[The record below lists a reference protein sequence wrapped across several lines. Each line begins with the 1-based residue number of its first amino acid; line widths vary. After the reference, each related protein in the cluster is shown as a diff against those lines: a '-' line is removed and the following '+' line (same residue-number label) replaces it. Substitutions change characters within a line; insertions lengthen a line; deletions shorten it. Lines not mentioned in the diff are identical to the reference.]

1 MRKYSLLFL
10 GLLLIINNCRRNNK
24 ILVKDYQNEFP
35 WKGISKAEN
44 SYNNLNI
51 HFCNYEVKSEKFKS
65 PGVVLA
71 QKKTYT
77 VTVKFKFICVP
88 ANNGSN
94 TDQQLFYRVRFI
106 DSCGNLRCL
115 QASKCYCKADPSP
128 KTAITKT
135 NSNSENMGRMIVQAK
150 YMMTEDSDTEEEV
163 AEDEEGEE
171 EEEDADAAAE
181 EEEEEEEQK
190 MTEDECSQDG
200 MQDYSEESYASS
212 DKLQKCIT
220 KGDDY
225 SGNSCSLVKNK
236 DLDSIQFKV
245 TSGYPMYL
253 SVSGYGPRNSGVEA
267 SISATAD
274 DGSIEIPIIST
285 KQVQN
290 NDGSAQLQEPLCQY
304 IILP

>member
-44 SYNNLNI
+44 FYNNLNI

-150 YMMTEDSDTEEEV
+150 YMMTEDSETEEEV
-163 AEDEEGEE
+163 AEYEDIEEEGEE
-171 EEEDADAAAE
+171 GEEDADAAAE
-181 EEEEEEEQK
+181 EEEQE
-190 MTEDECSQDG
+190 MTEDECSQTEN
-200 MQDYSEESYASS
+200 YSEENYASS

>member
-1 MRKYSLLFL
+1 MLKYSLLFL

-51 HFCNYEVKSEKFKS
+51 HFCNYEVKSERFKS

-135 NSNSENMGRMIVQAK
+135 NSNSENMGRMMIVQAK
-150 YMMTEDSDTEEEV
+150 YMMTEDSETEDEV
-163 AEDEEGEE
+163 MEEGEE
-171 EEEDADAAAE
+171 EATDEEEAE
-181 EEEEEEEQK
+181 EEMVDDKQDMET
-190 MTEDECSQDG
+190 TEDECSQTE
-200 MQDYSEESYASS
+200 DYSEESYASS

>member
-1 MRKYSLLFL
+1 M
-10 GLLLIINNCRRNNK
+10 
-24 ILVKDYQNEFP
+24 
-35 WKGISKAEN
+35 
-44 SYNNLNI
+44 
-51 HFCNYEVKSEKFKS
+51 
-65 PGVVLA
+65 
-71 QKKTYT
+71 
-77 VTVKFKFICVP
+77 P

-150 YMMTEDSDTEEEV
+150 YMMTEDSETEEEV
-163 AEDEEGEE
+163 VEEEGEE
-171 EEEDADAAAE
+171 EGEDEATDGE
-181 EEEEEEEQK
+181 EEEEMGDEEQDME
-190 MTEDECSQDG
+190 MTEDECSQDE
-200 MQDYSEESYASS
+200 MQDYSGESYASI

-220 KGDDY
+220 KGDNY

-236 DLDSIQFKV
+236 NLDSIQFKV